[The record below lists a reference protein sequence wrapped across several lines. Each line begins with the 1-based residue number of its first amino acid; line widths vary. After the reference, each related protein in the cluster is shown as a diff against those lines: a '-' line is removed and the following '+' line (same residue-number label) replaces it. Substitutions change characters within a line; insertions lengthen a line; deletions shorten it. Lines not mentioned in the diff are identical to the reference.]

1 MTEKDQTTGISES
14 CGFMQRITNRVIGI
28 IEKYGST
35 VMVISDKIGSYSPGS
50 AERRYQKL
58 LVEDEWQRGFRTKK
72 YSGKRTGWV
81 LMSTELEE
89 STDIIPPLP
98 PAA

>member
-58 LVEDEWQRGFRTKK
+58 LLKMNGNVALEQRNI
-72 YSGKRTGWV
+72 
-81 LMSTELEE
+81 LERE
-89 STDIIPPLP
+89 QVGCLCLKN
-98 PAA
+98 